1 MNMNIHPEPSD
12 HNVIVR
18 HVLDTAQSLEVW
30 REALLQEVMKDGP
43 DLSQRQMAVLLTV
56 YLRPQPHRVRDLST
70 NLKIS
75 KPAITRAL
83 DKLEQIGYVKRK
95 PDEVDGRSVLIQR
108 TVKGSVFLSEFAHY
122 IQHAMDKQVDK
133 TDASK
138 LEAAKPESPVDSNI
152 SMNG

>member
-1 MNMNIHPEPSD
+1 MNMKTYPEPSD

-18 HVLDTAQSLEVW
+18 HVLDTTQSLEVW

-56 YLRPQPHRVRDLST
+56 YLRAQPHRVRDLST

-95 PDEVDGRSVLIQR
+95 ADDMDGRSVLIQR
-108 TVKGSVFLSEFAHY
+108 TVKGSVFLREFAHY
-122 IQHAMDKQVDK
+122 IQRAMDKQVTDNPLKVK
-133 TDASK
+133 TAP
-138 LEAAKPESPVDSNI
+138 APTVD
-152 SMNG
+152 MTATG

>member
-1 MNMNIHPEPSD
+1 MNMKTHPEPSD

-18 HVLDTAQSLEVW
+18 HVLDTTQSLEVW

-56 YLRPQPHRVRDLST
+56 YLRAQPHRVRDLST

-95 PDEVDGRSVLIQR
+95 ADDMDGRSVLIQR
-108 TVKGSVFLSEFAHY
+108 TVKGSVFLSEFAQY
-122 IQHAMDKQVDK
+122 IQRAMDKQVTDNPLKAK
-133 TDASK
+133 TV
-138 LEAAKPESPVDSNI
+138 AKAGMSAT
-152 SMNG
+152 G